1 MDFTSGTRFW
11 HYQSY
16 LRFTSQH
23 LRNEEPFLYLLVC
36 WLLCAQVRVWAA
48 CCFRTPASVG
58 GTVVLAVAR
67 VVGGTVVLLLAMVSH
82 ALCRSLAAPFSS
94 VVLLAVPSSLSC
106 LLSRLVCLAGRL
118 PPRGARGDVPA
129 LLAFRFDVPPCYTV
143 LH

>member
-1 MDFTSGTRFW
+1 M
-11 HYQSY
+11 
-16 LRFTSQH
+16 
-23 LRNEEPFLYLLVC
+23 LLC

-67 VVGGTVVLLLAMVSH
+67 VVGGTVFLLLALVSH
-82 ALCRSLAAPFSS
+82 ASCRSLAAPLSS

-106 LLSRLVCLAGRL
+106 SLSRLVCLAGRL

-129 LLAFRFDVPPCYTV
+129 VLAFRFDVPPGCYTV